1 MSPVENLN
9 EKTVEVLWFLIAIRV
24 TRITRSVVESC
35 RSGGSGSESRFKVRA
50 VTNQ

>member
-9 EKTVEVLWFLIAIRV
+9 EKTVEVMWFLIVIRV
-24 TRITRSVVESC
+24 TRITRSVESC

-50 VTNQ
+50 VTNY